1 MRVRFVIIISASKFI
16 YQRLIVI
23 WFQTAYALYTDRWWQ
38 CAPTKWTS
46 IMDIKTLQEQMDKLG
61 DQKSDYEKMV
71 SSWISTVEQSRLN
84 KKEQKK
90 RILELCHI
98 ASFAI
103 GLKNREIIKDVN
115 EIDLVELSVEPDF
128 IISFQN
134 QRFGLE
140 VRRVVND
147 KAKEIGEK
155 RGILS
160 AVERIFEQRY
170 PGTKALVNISFKDS
184 FDLKKTDAET
194 TKNQIADFVYSQN
207 TDGQVEKPEFVNRA
221 RCVTHSHL
229 TFNLSGAYWV
239 GNLDE
244 EIKQGIRDKDK
255 KIGNYKT
262 TMSLEKVWLLL
273 VVSGASPESD
283 FSHFD
288 ETTFVCDNSFDSVFL
303 LNDFEK
309 KVYFLTKD
317 WN

>member
-1 MRVRFVIIISASKFI
+1 
-16 YQRLIVI
+16 
-23 WFQTAYALYTDRWWQ
+23 
-38 CAPTKWTS
+38 
-46 IMDIKTLQEQMDKLG
+46 MDKLD
-61 DQKSDYEKMV
+61 DQKLDYEKMV

-103 GLKNREIIKDVN
+103 GLKNREIIKDVKD
-115 EIDLVELSVEPDF
+115 IDLVELSVEPDF

-155 RGILS
+155 RGILN
-160 AVERIFEQRY
+160 AAERIFEQRY
-170 PGTKALVNISFKDS
+170 PGTKALVNFSFKDS
-184 FDLKKTDAET
+184 FDLKTTDAET
-194 TKNQIADFVYSQN
+194 AKNQIADFVYSQI
-207 TDGQVEKPEFVNRA
+207 TYGQVEKPEFVNIA

-255 KIGNYKT
+255 KIENYKT
-262 TMSLEKVWLLL
+262 KMNLEKVWLLL

-288 ETTFVCDNSFDSVFL
+288 ETSFVCDNSFDSVFL
-303 LNDFEK
+303 LNDFKK

>member
-1 MRVRFVIIISASKFI
+1 
-16 YQRLIVI
+16 
-23 WFQTAYALYTDRWWQ
+23 
-38 CAPTKWTS
+38 
-46 IMDIKTLQEQMDKLG
+46 MDKLD

-71 SSWISTVEQSRLN
+71 SSWISNIEKNSVN

-103 GLKNREIIKDVN
+103 GLKNREIINDVK

-147 KAKEIGEK
+147 KVKEIGEK
-155 RGILS
+155 RGILNAS
-160 AVERIFEQRY
+160 ERIFEQRY

-184 FDLKKTDAET
+184 FDLRTTDVET
-194 TKNQIADFVYSQN
+194 IKNQIADFVYSQI
-207 TDGQVEKPEFVNRA
+207 TGGQVDKPEFVNRA

-239 GNLDE
+239 GDLDK
-244 EIKQGIRDKDK
+244 EIKQGIKDKDK
-255 KIGNYKT
+255 KIENYKT
-262 TMSLEKVWLLL
+262 KMDLEKVWLLL

-283 FSHFD
+283 LSHFD

-303 LNDFEK
+303 LNDFKK
-309 KVYFLTKD
+309 KVYFLTKE